1 MCYCTV
7 FALYSFEFEGNFRV
21 QACGGCGRA
30 IYRWVLRYEFFFLL
44 GGGGGLIFG
53 GAYFQNFTVCLC
65 LIRPCCLS
73 MIFQIAG
80 DFFSDSID
88 PIM

>member
-21 QACGGCGRA
+21 QTCGGCGRA

-44 GGGGGLIFG
+44 GGGGGGVFLWGLFSEFYG
-53 GAYFQNFTVCLC
+53 MSLFNKAVLSKYDLSDRRGLFQ
-65 LIRPCCLS
+65 R
-73 MIFQIAG
+73 
-80 DFFSDSID
+80 
-88 PIM
+88 